1 MCERNIFVTFRGIID
16 GVMRKTTAILMVL
29 MTGAAFGQDQPAGA
43 RFVAAD
49 IHTSAKDAFDFG
61 NNLAPGNRV
70 TLRGATMT
78 RLIELAYGVPENH
91 VVDGPKWVDVD
102 KFDVLA
108 KPPAAAKLPELQAM
122 MQTLLAERFQ
132 LKVKKEERK
141 FPVYVFTAAKTGLK
155 LKPSKSKTE
164 GDCVHPDDNSV
175 NRICTGLT
183 IEELGQHLRIY
194 ASGYFDREVLDRT
207 SATGRYDFTLKW
219 SGKGLLGHSPD
230 AISLYDVLEKQYGIK
245 TDQDTMPMPVIAV
258 ESVNQT
264 PSPNP
269 PGTTE
274 LLPPMPTEFEVAV
287 LKINKDPQQ
296 RQNFRFA
303 NGRVDATGLPLKPI
317 IGFAYG
323 IDEDMIVGAQP
334 WMDTELFDLTAKTDP
349 GMDLTG
355 MQPML
360 QKLLEER
367 FHLKV
372 HREDR
377 PVEVYALT
385 AAKGVKL
392 TPGDPSARGGCKV
405 SVENGLR
412 TYTCQNTTL
421 AEFAEKVRGVAAGYL
436 DRPVVDLT
444 GLKGA
449 YNFAVSWN
457 GVNVTRPQSGRGGD
471 AAASGVPSDPG
482 SGITFFKGL
491 EKIGLKA
498 AKEKHPMPVLVID
511 KADRAPTEN

>member
-1 MCERNIFVTFRGIID
+1 ME
-16 GVMRKTTAILMVL
+16 GVMHITTGILAVL
-29 MTGAAFGQDQPAGA
+29 TTGAAFGQDQPAAA

-49 IHTSAKDAFDFG
+49 VHASAKDALDFG
-61 NNLAPGNRV
+61 NNLAPGSRV
-70 TLRGATMT
+70 TIRGATLT
-78 RLIELAYGVPENH
+78 RLIALSYGIPENH
-91 VVDGPKWVDVD
+91 VVDGPKWLDVD
-102 KFDVLA
+102 RFDVLGKA
-108 KPPAAAKLPELQAM
+108 PAPAKLPEMQAM
-122 MQTLLAERFQ
+122 MQALLAERFQ
-132 LKVKKEERK
+132 LKVKKEERN
-141 FPVYVFTAAKTGLK
+141 FPVYVLTAAKTGLK
-155 LKPSKSKTE
+155 LKPSKSETQ

-194 ASGYFDREVLDRT
+194 ASGYFDQEVVDRT
-207 SATGRYDFTLKW
+207 SAAGRYDFTLKW
-219 SGKGLLGHSPD
+219 SGKGLVGHSPD

-245 TDQDTMPMPVIAV
+245 TDKDTKSMPVVLV
-258 ESVNQT
+258 ESVNET

-287 LKINKDPQQ
+287 LKINKDPKQ

-303 NGRVDATGLPLKPI
+303 NGRVDATGVPLKDLI
-317 IGFAYG
+317 QFAYG
-323 IDEDMIVGAQP
+323 IDDDDMIVGGQA
-334 WMDTELFDLTAKTDP
+334 WMDTELFDLTAKTDL
-349 GMDLTG
+349 GVDLTG

-385 AAKGVKL
+385 AAKGIEL
-392 TPGDPSARGGCKV
+392 TPGDPSARGACKM

-421 AEFAEKVRGVAAGYL
+421 SEFATKVHGVAAGYL
-436 DRPVVDLT
+436 DHPAVDLT
-444 GLKGA
+444 GLKGV
-449 YNFAVSWN
+449 YNLAVSWN

-471 AAASGVPSDPG
+471 AAASGVASDPG
-482 SGITFFKGL
+482 GGITFFKGL

-498 AKEKHPMPVLVID
+498 TKEKHPMPALVID
-511 KADRAPTEN
+511 RADRTPTEN